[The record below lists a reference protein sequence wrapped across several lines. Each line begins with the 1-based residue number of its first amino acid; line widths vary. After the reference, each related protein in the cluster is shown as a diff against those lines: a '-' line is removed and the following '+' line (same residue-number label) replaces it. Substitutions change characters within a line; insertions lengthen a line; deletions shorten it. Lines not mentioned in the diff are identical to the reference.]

1 MRFLHVVDRIVKS
14 SGNLWHIRVQP
25 LTGSDGLSEGLNL
38 QPLGLR
44 SVSVFTPKQV
54 VRI

>member
-1 MRFLHVVDRIVKS
+1 MDDGIVKS
-14 SGNLWHIRVQP
+14 SGNLWSIRVQP
-25 LTGSDGLSEGLNL
+25 LTGSAGISEGLNL

-44 SVSVFTPKQV
+44 NVRVFTPKRV